1 MRLRRVVLSGFKTFA
16 RRTEVELGTGITA
29 VVGPNGSGKSNLV
42 DAIRWGLGETN
53 ARELRGAR
61 MDEVIHAGAPGR
73 PQLGMAQV
81 DLVLD
86 NEDGRLP
93 CEDAEV
99 ELSRRV
105 TRGGDSEYRVNGARA
120 RLRDLERMLSAT
132 GLTQSGY
139 AVVAQNDVD
148 GIIEASP
155 AQRRTLVE
163 EAAGV
168 RGLRSARDDTLTR
181 VGGVEVSLLRLRDL
195 LADAEPRLAELGVQA
210 AAALDQRELA
220 ARLAELRGSL
230 AREEWRAGRAQ
241 LRRARHRL
249 EVARTRAGIAAE
261 AEVGFANR
269 LEAEKGRWG
278 EARAARDA
286 AAQRLETARLE
297 AEHSRGE
304 SRRFDDRATSHGLQR
319 AAAAAEEDLA
329 TREIERQRGILADL
343 GSAGEEATELIGR
356 LAERTERLTE
366 DVATAERVLRDA
378 RSEAA
383 ALAAASATAQRQQ
396 AAAAAAVRDEEARLR
411 LLQESAAGIEVAAAG
426 SMQRCAALTRQAA
439 EATSRG
445 AAAGST
451 AASATAELTRRH
463 AAQAAGRA
471 VQVAVEAELSAATA
485 LVSETE
491 ARAAALR
498 GQVEGSLGGGPVA
511 VAVAAGELAGRRL
524 VECFQVLDPADA
536 PAVEAALE
544 AHLGAFVVG
553 DMDAA
558 ARRFAGAGA
567 REELLAAGLPALGP
581 EPVGLLP
588 SGVRPVLA
596 AIVPDPRAAGALEHC
611 LERAWLAVDLRRARE
626 AVGVLGGRAVLP
638 DGTVVTA
645 AGRRG
650 GGRPGETIALAAARR
665 DAEAALERLRQAAA
679 LKAHAVAVAADAAA
693 DHATAVQQ
701 GAAAVE
707 EARAAVAAAGV
718 AAAAA
723 TAAIQA
729 EEERRRSLERELEA
743 RSTAIAAVR
752 AGAAAAARVLEEARA
767 AAGPAAGAAAAAAVL
782 EEAAAE
788 LLAGARA
795 ALRDHELAVARA
807 EPEARDL
814 QRRLAGARTA
824 AEEAEQRAR
833 GAELQRCA
841 AEEAALAA
849 LVRAAERRRSARA
862 AEAGVRAA
870 EAAIAAAAVP
880 MQRLEATVTALEAD
894 RSEVAV
900 ARARAAD
907 ELDAAQEENEALEA
921 RVGEL
926 ADVLRTDE
934 LDEGP
939 EPDAAEAAERA
950 EREIVRLERRV
961 AALGAVNGLA
971 PEQHAALAARTGG
984 LRRDH
989 DDLANACADLRALAA
1004 HVTVEI
1010 EARFSAVFGAVA
1022 YHFRLLFEELF
1033 PGGRATL
1040 RLEAPGDGL
1049 DAAVAEGR
1057 AEGSTAPRRPPAAA
1071 GVEILAQPL
1080 GKRLV
1085 GLSLLSGGERAL
1097 TALAVILALQQVN
1110 PSPFYVLD
1118 EVDAPLDDAN
1128 IGRFTRVLRRLAERQ
1143 QFVVVTHNHATMAAA
1158 DALYGV
1164 TMGDDGISRLL
1175 SVRFTK
1181 GHAVPHL
1188 LDAAAAS

>member
-61 MDEVIHAGAPGR
+61 MDEVIHAGAAGR

-139 AVVAQNDVD
+139 SVVAQNDVD

-155 AQRRTLVE
+155 AQRRSLVE

-181 VGGVEVSLLRLRDL
+181 VGGVEVSLLRLHDL

-210 AAALDQRELA
+210 AAALEQRELA
-220 ARLAELRGSL
+220 GRLAELRGSL

-249 EVARTRAGIAAE
+249 EAARTRADVAAE

-269 LEAEKGRWG
+269 LEAEKGRWS

-286 AAQRLETARLE
+286 AAQRLEEARLE
-297 AEHSRGE
+297 AERSRGE

-319 AAAAAEEDLA
+319 AGAATEEDLA
-329 TREIERQRGILADL
+329 TRESERQRGLLADL
-343 GSAGEEATELIGR
+343 GGAGDEAAELIGR
-356 LAERTERLTE
+356 LAERSERLTE
-366 DVATAERVLRDA
+366 EVATAERALRDA

-383 ALAAASATAQRQQ
+383 ALAAASATAQRRQ

-411 LLQESAAGIEVAAAG
+411 LLQESAAEIEAAAEG
-426 SMQRCAALTRQAA
+426 SMQRCAMLTRQAA

-445 AAAGST
+445 EAAGST
-451 AASATAELTRRH
+451 AAAATAELARRQ

-471 VQVAVEAELSAATA
+471 VHAAVEAELSAATA
-485 LVSETE
+485 LLSGTE

-511 VAVAAGELAGRRL
+511 LAVAAGELTGRRL
-524 VECFQVLDPADA
+524 IDCFQVLDAADA

-544 AHLGAFVVG
+544 AHLGAFLVG
-553 DMDAA
+553 DLDAA

-567 REELLAAGLPALGP
+567 REELLAADLPAPGHEP
-581 EPVGLLP
+581 ERAVP

-596 AIVPDPRAAGALEHC
+596 AIAPDSRAAGALGHC
-611 LERAWLAVDLRRARE
+611 LERAWLAVDLRGARE

-638 DGTVVTA
+638 DGTVVTG
-645 AGRRG
+645 AGMRG
-650 GGRPGETIALAAARR
+650 GGRPGETIALVAARR
-665 DAEAALERLRQAAA
+665 DAEAELERFRADAAM
-679 LKAHAVAVAADAAA
+679 KAHAVAVAADAAVEQA
-693 DHATAVQQ
+693 AAVQK
-701 GAAAVE
+701 GVAAVE
-707 EARAAVAAAGV
+707 EARATVAAAAGAV
-718 AAAAA
+718 AAA
-723 TAAIQA
+723 TAAVEA
-729 EEERRRSLERELEA
+729 EAERRRSLERELEG
-743 RSTAIAAVR
+743 RRTAIAAVR
-752 AGAAAAARVLEEARA
+752 SGATVAATILEEARA
-767 AAGPAAGAAAAAAVL
+767 AAGHAAGGAAAAAGGEV
-782 EEAAAE
+782 AAAE
-788 LLAGARA
+788 LLARAGA

-814 QRRLAGARTA
+814 QRRLDAARAA
-824 AEEAEQRAR
+824 AEQAEQRAR

-849 LVRAAERRRSARA
+849 LLRAAECRRSATAAETGVGA
-862 AEAGVRAA
+862 AEAV
-870 EAAIAAAAVP
+870 IAAAAGP
-880 MQRLEATVTALEAD
+880 LQRLEATVAALEAE

-907 ELDAAQEENEALEA
+907 ELGAAQQENEALEA

-934 LDEGP
+934 LDEGL
-939 EPDAAEAAERA
+939 EPDAAAAERA

-961 AALGAVNGLA
+961 GALGAVNGLA

-1040 RLEAPGDGL
+1040 RLEAPADSL
-1049 DAAVAEGR
+1049 DAAAAQGLDDGVTR
-1057 AEGSTAPRRPPAAA
+1057 FRRPPAPA

-1175 SVRFTK
+1175 SVRFTR